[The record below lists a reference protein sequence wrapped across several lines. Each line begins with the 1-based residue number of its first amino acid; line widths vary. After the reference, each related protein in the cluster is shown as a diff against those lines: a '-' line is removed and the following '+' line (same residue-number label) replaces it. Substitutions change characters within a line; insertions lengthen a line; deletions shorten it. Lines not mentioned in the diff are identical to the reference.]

1 MQILNDSDREIVKN
15 RFENELAGEVNITL
29 FTQMDLGGL
38 IAPGRECETCA
49 PTEQLLKE
57 VSEISDL
64 ITFKKL
70 DIRSDAEEAA
80 RCNVS
85 RIPSFLVS
93 KGTETNVRYLGIP
106 AGSEFPVLIDALVN
120 VSTGEPK
127 ISEETKRFLDGLE
140 ENLLIK
146 TFVTPN

>member
-1 MQILNDSDREIVKN
+1 M
-15 RFENELAGEVNITL
+15 
-29 FTQMDLGGL
+29 
-38 IAPGRECETCA
+38 
-49 PTEQLLKE
+49 
-57 VSEISDL
+57 
-64 ITFKKL
+64 
-70 DIRSDAEEAA
+70 
-80 RCNVS
+80 S
-85 RIPSFLVS
+85 RIPSFLDS